1 MKRPAVSLH
10 VTAGSLVAAEIVTA
24 AIVFATVATGLV
36 SFWVGLGI
44 GVLVGLGLCV
54 VRFADAVAW
63 QWARRGWRYL
73 RWGAPRRLTVGGVA
87 PGEDTVLLP
96 DGSERTVAS
105 VSLAAA
111 VRDVLDGSGF
121 SAAFARAGLACPAV
135 GTPPGPSA
143 TGNVEFGDIGQF
155 TDGQVLALG
164 GGKVIVADSDG
175 QVLDTGGSLVTDMGE
190 VDTSGPQFLGWFH
203 PATPGVPIDVQD
215 RDGVVGV
222 LIDGTTLI
230 TMISVWGRAHMPTR
244 LRPQGADT
252 PNLVPI
258 QVISE
263 QMQRYGL
270 GVDVDVI
277 SHGCRTSGDSYAPQY
292 DKSIGTRSAA
302 GQRSN
307 TLVIRMDIGDPDTI
321 AGLVWRST
329 TAAAMVAATRRIA
342 VAVERAGCR
351 VKILDAQGFQKAAL
365 ETVGGSE
372 DGSGAIERGWNELR
386 LPGRGYLSSFY
397 LSTQDIVSEKL
408 DEVWSFVADAARP
421 ITHTTVVVA
430 LRRQRGQVVA
440 SAMLRFTST
449 QPLPAAPA
457 PYMNRATG
465 WQWKALQATIPGA
478 QRLTGLPNVPVT
490 ADLDKA
496 VVVGPSGIPIGG
508 VGRDGLLLMPLS
520 DPAAPT
526 QITVYTDSD
535 VSVRQLIR
543 RAAAAGDRVAVY
555 DSAGRWT
562 MTAASSHIWSTPD
575 YSAQPPWPPTLVVH
589 NGHGNPYPGAWS
601 SMVVAGPRSSIRS
614 GGPNRDR
621 SRRADIEI
629 EIRPDHVRVRTG
641 RFESMLTPVAF
652 RSEQTYLN

>member
-1 MKRPAVSLH
+1 MKRPAVSLN
-10 VTAGSLVAAEIVTA
+10 VTTSSLVAAELVTA
-24 AIVFATVATGLV
+24 AVMFATVATGLL
-36 SFWVGLGI
+36 SFWVGLG
-44 GVLVGLGLCV
+44 VAAVVGLMLCV
-54 VRFADAVAW
+54 VRFADAVPW
-63 QWARRGWRYL
+63 QWGRRRWRHL
-73 RWGAPRRLTVGGVA
+73 RWGAPRRLTVGGVV
-87 PGEDTVLLP
+87 PGEDTVQLP
-96 DGSERTVAS
+96 DGTERTVAS
-105 VSLAAA
+105 SVLADA
-111 VRDVLDGSGF
+111 VRDVLDGSSI
-121 SAAFARAGLACPAV
+121 SAAFDRLGLVCPAV
-135 GTPPGPSA
+135 GTPPGPAA
-143 TGNVEFGDIGQF
+143 TSNVEFGDIGQF
-155 TDGQVLALG
+155 TDRQVLALG
-164 GGKVIVADSDG
+164 GGKVIIADSDG
-175 QVLDTGGSLVTDMGE
+175 HAVGAGEHIVTDMGD
-190 VDTSGPQFLGWFH
+190 VDTNSPQFLGWFH
-203 PATPGVPIDVQD
+203 PAAPGVPIDVQD

-222 LIDGTTLI
+222 LIDGTTLV
-230 TMISVWGRAHMPTR
+230 TMVSVWGRAHMPTR

-252 PNLVPI
+252 PNLVPV
-258 QVISE
+258 QVICE

-307 TLVIRMDIGDPDTI
+307 TLVIRMDISDPDTI

-329 TAAAMVAATRRIA
+329 TAAAIVAATRRIA

-351 VKILDAQGFQKAAL
+351 VKILDAQGFQNSAL
-365 ETVGGSE
+365 ETVGGPD
-372 DGSGAIERGWNELR
+372 DGGGAIERGWTELR

-397 LSTQDIVSEKL
+397 LSAQDIVAEKL

-421 ITHTTVVVA
+421 ITHTTVVLA
-430 LRRQRGQVVA
+430 LRRHRGQVVA
-440 SAMLRFTST
+440 SAMMRFTST

-465 WQWKALQATIPGA
+465 WQWEALQATIPGA
-478 QRLTGLPNVPVT
+478 QRLTGLPSTPVT
-490 ADLDKA
+490 ADLDQA

-526 QITVYTDSD
+526 QITVFTDSD

-555 DSAGRWT
+555 DAAGRWT
-562 MTAASSHIWSTPD
+562 MTAASSHIWTTRD
-575 YSAQPPWPPTLVVH
+575 HSAQPPWPPTLVVH

-614 GGPNRDR
+614 GGGNRDR
-621 SRRADIEI
+621 GRRADIEI
-629 EIRPDHVRVRTG
+629 EIQTDHVRVRTG